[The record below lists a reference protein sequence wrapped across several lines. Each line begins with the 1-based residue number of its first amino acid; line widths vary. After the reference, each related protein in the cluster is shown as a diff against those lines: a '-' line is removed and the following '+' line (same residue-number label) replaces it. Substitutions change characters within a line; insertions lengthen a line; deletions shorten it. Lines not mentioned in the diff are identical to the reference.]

1 MTHHPHMIP
10 PGGVPPG
17 GVPVKKPS
25 VVPGILLIVAGA
37 LGLGLGLC
45 IHVVP
50 MFLFLLGGGGN
61 VDAFDDVA
69 SGFAITGLV
78 VGVVSVLVLIA
89 GIVLTT
95 VVARKRRSFYPPRVW
110 IVNPPA
116 GPQQWQPPA
125 GPRAPRR

>member
-1 MTHHPHMIP
+1 MTHHPHTIQ
-10 PGGVPPG
+10 PGWVPPRS
-17 GVPVKKPS
+17 VPAKKPS

-37 LGLGLGLC
+37 LGLGVA
-45 IHVVP
+45 IVIAVVP

-95 VVARKRRSFYPPRVW
+95 IVARKRRSFNPPRVW
-110 IVNPPA
+110 TVNPPV
-116 GPQQWQPPA
+116 GSQQWQPPA